1 MPIFDYHCADC
12 DRTVEVFVM
21 GGEEARCPVC
31 EGNRIE
37 KLVSAFSVG
46 GHAPAES
53 PPPGG
58 CGTCG
63 DPRGPGSCRLDD

>member
-37 KLVSAFSVG
+37 KLVSRMS
-46 GHAPAES
+46 
-53 PPPGG
+53 
-58 CGTCG
+58 
-63 DPRGPGSCRLDD
+63 